1 MATGGREEPQRPIRE
16 TGPDRAGGNPA
27 PKRPDEETSLLGFAN
42 VVLKHRRIIVG
53 CALLATLVC
62 VASAVMAPR
71 SYSTQ
76 VLFISRGSQFGPL
89 AGIAAQYG
97 LSIVGSDP
105 SQSIAFYEDLLTSH
119 ELLREVAKKEYQ
131 IHDSKGVK
139 RGTLPQ
145 LYGIRAGTRDAE
157 INLAVDVLQRHMGT
171 NASRRTGVVT
181 YFVSA
186 PSAELA
192 QQIAQNLAT
201 QLDLYNS
208 ETRRSQATAERNF
221 IEARLAESRL
231 ALSGAEDQLRTFR
244 DNNRVYRSSATLSLE
259 NDRFQRQVAMRQQ
272 LYTALSQAYEQA
284 RIAEVR
290 DTPAISIVEPAE
302 LPTSPDTAYGIRNT
316 LLGAIAGMLVGIVLA
331 FVRERFY
338 ETKASGSRT
347 FADFSDLKR
356 ATLEDLARPWQPV
369 ERLFRAH
376 GGSERAAAGKRR

>member
-1 MATGGREEPQRPIRE
+1 M
-16 TGPDRAGGNPA
+16 
-27 PKRPDEETSLLGFAN
+27 
-42 VVLKHRRIIVG
+42 IVG

-62 VASAVMAPR
+62 VASVVTEPR
-71 SYSTQ
+71 SFSTR
-76 VLFISRGSQFGPL
+76 VLFTSRGSQSGLL

-97 LSIVGSDP
+97 LSIVGSEP
-105 SQSIAFYEDLLTSH
+105 SQSIKFYEELLTSH

-131 IHDSKGVK
+131 THDGKGVQ

-145 LYGIRAGTRDAE
+145 LYGIHAGTRDAE
-157 INLAVDVLQRHMGT
+157 VDLAVDVLRGHILT
-171 NASRRTGVVT
+171 KASWATGVVT
-181 YFVSA
+181 YFVAA
-186 PSAELA
+186 PTAELA
-192 QQIAQNLAT
+192 QQIAQNMVT
-201 QLDLYNS
+201 QLDLYNL

-231 ALSGAEDQLRTFR
+231 ALSGAEDQLRAFR
-244 DNNRVYRSSATLSLE
+244 DNNRQYASSATLSLE
-259 NDRFQRQVAMRQQ
+259 NDRLQRQVAMRQQ

-290 DTPAISIVEPAE
+290 DIPAISIVEPPE
-302 LPTSPDTAYGIRNT
+302 LPNSPDTAYGMRNT

-356 ATLEDLARPWQPV
+356 ATLGDLARPWQPV
-369 ERLFRAH
+369 GRLFRAH
-376 GGSERAAAGKRR
+376 GGS

>member
-1 MATGGREEPQRPIRE
+1 MATGGREEPQRAIRE

-62 VASAVMAPR
+62 VASALMEPR
-71 SYSTQ
+71 SYSTR
-76 VLFISRGSQFGPL
+76 VLFTSRGSQSGLL

-105 SQSIAFYEDLLTSH
+105 SQSIEFYEDLLKSH

-131 IHDSKGVK
+131 IHDSKGVR

-145 LYGIRAGTRDAE
+145 LYGIHAGTRDAE
-157 INLAVDVLQRHMGT
+157 IDLAVDVLGGHIVT

-181 YFVSA
+181 YYVAA
-186 PSAELA
+186 PKAELA
-192 QQIAQNLAT
+192 QQIAQTMVT
-201 QLDLYNS
+201 QLDLYNF

-231 ALSGAEDQLRTFR
+231 ALSGAEDQLRAFR
-244 DNNRVYRSSATLSLE
+244 DNNREYASSATLSLE
-259 NDRFQRQVAMRQQ
+259 NDRLQRQVAMRQQ

-290 DTPAISIVEPAE
+290 DIPTISIVEPPE
-302 LPTSPDTAYGIRNT
+302 LPSSPNTAYGMRNT

-331 FVRERFY
+331 FVSERFY

-347 FADFSDLKR
+347 FADFSELRR
-356 ATLEDLARPWQPV
+356 ATLGDLARPWQPV
-369 ERLFRAH
+369 GRLFRAH
-376 GGSERAAAGKRR
+376 GGS